1 MDISEGNAAPDFALD
16 DADGN
21 KISLKGLKGKYI
33 ALYFYPKDDTPG
45 CTKEACNLRDNLDIL
60 RKNNVEVIGV
70 SLDDMDSHKK
80 FMAKYTLPFTLL
92 CDTGAEVSKKYGV
105 YVQKSMYGKKFWGI
119 ARTTFLINPQGKI
132 RKIFRDVDVE
142 HHSQQILDAIKG

>member
-1 MDISEGNAAPDFALD
+1 MLSIGDKAPEFELKDTSGNLIKLSSF
-16 DADGN
+16 
-21 KISLKGLKGKYI
+21 KGKYLV
-33 ALYFYPKDDTPG
+33 LYFYPKDDTPG
-45 CTKEACNLRDNLDIL
+45 CTKEACNLRDNLSL
-60 RKNNVEVIGV
+60 LKKNNVEVIGV

-119 ARTTFLINPQGKI
+119 ARTTFLINP
-132 RKIFRDVDVE
+132 
-142 HHSQQILDAIKG
+142 

>member
-45 CTKEACNLRDNLDIL
+45 CTKEACNLRDNLGIL